1 MTENIEQLRLSEIVK
16 NPYQPRVVFDE
27 GKIQELA
34 DSILENGL
42 LQPIIV
48 RKSKLI
54 GYELLA
60 GERRFLASK
69 RAGLTTIPAIIRD
82 YSDEKMMTLSILENL
97 QRENL
102 NPIEEARSLN
112 LLTQKIGMTHDEI
125 GKSLGKSRSYVSNT
139 IRILALPKEIL
150 DLVEDGKLSLAHA
163 RTLLAEKDTKKQLLL
178 AKRIINEKM
187 SVRELEYIIYPPS
200 SRKKVKDKNI
210 FVSEIEEKLKK
221 ELGNQVKIKTNKN
234 YEGSMTLHF
243 DSIASLEDLISRLSK
258 KTH

>member
-1 MTENIEQLRLSEIVK
+1 
-16 NPYQPRVVFDE
+16 
-27 GKIQELA
+27 
-34 DSILENGL
+34 
-42 LQPIIV
+42 
-48 RKSKLI
+48 
-54 GYELLA
+54 
-60 GERRFLASK
+60 
-69 RAGLTTIPAIIRD
+69 
-82 YSDEKMMTLSILENL
+82 MMTLSILENL

-200 SRKKVKDKNI
+200 SRKKKSRIKI
-210 FVSEIEEKLKK
+210 FLFRKLKK
-221 ELGNQVKIKTNKN
+221 N
-234 YEGSMTLHF
+234 
-243 DSIASLEDLISRLSK
+243 
-258 KTH
+258 